1 MRFKIT
7 LRVNRDAFGR
17 RLPINYQ
24 YELSA
29 AIYRILASGDKAY
42 SSWLHENGYK
52 LESGKTFKL
61 FTFSRLMPSKFRILK
76 QSNQMELQSDT
87 VEWHISFLPEKS
99 TQRFIEGL
107 FQNQIFEVG
116 NKESVVQ
123 FQVESIQMLPSPEFT
138 ETMTF
143 EALSPI
149 TVSQRLDDGRDYYPR
164 DAEEFAKEKWVK
176 ERLLQNLL
184 DKYEAFYG
192 TPYEDEC
199 FFDMMTLT
207 EPKSALVTIKA
218 GTPQETKVRGFLCR
232 LALHCPAEL
241 MRIAYESGLGEGN
254 SQGFGCLEMK
264 NNVCL
269 VKK

>member
-7 LRVNRDAFGR
+7 LRVNRNAFGR
-17 RLPINYQ
+17 KLPLNYQ

-29 AIYRILASGDKAY
+29 VIYRIMASGNEAY
-42 SSWLHENGYK
+42 AEWLHENGFQ

-61 FTFSRLMPSKFRILK
+61 FTFSQLKPEKYRILR
-76 QSNQMELQSDT
+76 QSSQIELQSDT
-87 VEWHISFLPEKS
+87 IECYISFLPEKS

-107 FQNQIFEVG
+107 FQNQVFEVG

-143 EALSPI
+143 ETLSPI
-149 TVSQRLDDGRDYYPR
+149 TVSQRLEDGRDAYPQS
-164 DAEEFAKEKWVK
+164 AEEFSNAPWVR

-184 DKYEAFYG
+184 DKYEAFYSK
-192 TPYEDEC
+192 PYEGEC

-207 EPKSALVTIKA
+207 EPKSSLITIKA
-218 GTPQETKVRGFLCR
+218 GTSQETKVRGFKCR

-254 SQGFGCLEMK
+254 SQGFGCLG
-264 NNVCL
+264 